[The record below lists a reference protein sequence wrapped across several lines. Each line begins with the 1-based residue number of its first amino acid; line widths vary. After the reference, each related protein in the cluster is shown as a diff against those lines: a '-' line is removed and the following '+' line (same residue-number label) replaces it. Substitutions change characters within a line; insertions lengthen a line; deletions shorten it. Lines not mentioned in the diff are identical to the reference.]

1 MDKPHTLSSGSDF
14 EASLESLN
22 AKLRKNKRN
31 GGNDASGAF
40 TMPVSKK
47 KKVSKA
53 YDPKRLNRTDYSNPA
68 GILDAYLT
76 KGNVSNDK
84 NVIQRGNKAL
94 QGKTKNQKHKYKH
107 SYYRNK
113 QPAST
118 ASFKDCFEQENISS
132 PKQYQTEEKKKKRLK
147 RV

>member
-1 MDKPHTLSSGSDF
+1 MVPTLK
-14 EASLESLN
+14 ASLESF
-22 AKLRKNKRN
+22 KRKATQNKRN

-84 NVIQRGNKAL
+84 NVIQ
-94 QGKTKNQKHKYKH
+94 Q
-107 SYYRNK
+107 
-113 QPAST
+113 
-118 ASFKDCFEQENISS
+118 
-132 PKQYQTEEKKKKRLK
+132 
-147 RV
+147 